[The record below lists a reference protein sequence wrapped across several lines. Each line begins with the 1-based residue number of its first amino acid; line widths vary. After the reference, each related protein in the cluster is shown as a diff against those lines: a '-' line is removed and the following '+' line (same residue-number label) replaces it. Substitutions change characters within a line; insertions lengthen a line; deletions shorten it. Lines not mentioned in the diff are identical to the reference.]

1 VTLTPKRAN
10 GTKRT
15 RALLKQT
22 RTPRDLV
29 PLDNSGPGRFHGKC
43 VRDIERDLGGRY
55 ELTRIEIE
63 LIQAFAAGAVA
74 LRYLN
79 AQIVLGDTSA
89 LNVASFANLAST
101 LLRIGSRLGFKRRA
115 KEVTPDLYRDL
126 LPSLAKQTA
135 IEVKNDDV

>member
-1 VTLTPKRAN
+1 L
-10 GTKRT
+10 
-15 RALLKQT
+15 
-22 RTPRDLV
+22 
-29 PLDNSGPGRFHGKC
+29 S
-43 VRDIERDLGGRY
+43 
-55 ELTRIEIE
+55 RIEVE

-101 LLRIGSRLGFKRRA
+101 MLRIGSRLGFKRRA

-135 IEVKNDDV
+135 IEIKNDDV